1 VNERFDEVLDRLS
14 RVPGVRGAMIV
25 DADAGVPVVSELA
38 ADVDGVGLAAL
49 TASLFR
55 RAGRAVEATDFGRLA
70 GLQLESEY
78 GHLLAT
84 GSGTLAVVVLAEAS
98 AQLGQIR
105 LEARRAAE
113 SLP

>member
-1 VNERFDEVLDRLS
+1 MNKQFDKVLDRLS

-55 RAGRAVEATDFGRLA
+55 RAGRAVDATSFGRLT
-70 GLQLESEY
+70 GLQLVSEH
-78 GHLLAT
+78 GQLLAT
-84 GSGTLAVVVLAEAS
+84 GVGALAVVVLTEAS
-98 AQLGQIR
+98 AQLGLIR

-113 SLP
+113 SLS